1 MSKSIGQEIKTSI
14 ENLDYNAVCRLTQY
28 VKDSFASIDA
38 NESMEFRIQFNMGE
52 IQLILDN
59 FDEFCRTAYGQEIDV
74 VSVCVSNYSHRI
86 YVCMHKF
93 NSDIQKKTSLRIS
106 CEDVSTLVN
115 MCKGIESRLVAN
127 GELLRIQK
135 QQRAKATPIAE
146 ASTVNVPIAHTPQY
160 PQSNITIINVGRDC
174 NMSGSAIGSNN
185 KAENEGVITT
195 AVEKNKDVK
204 QEKTSFWEGVWQ
216 QVVAN
221 GVWWILGV
229 IGVSILAYLGLA

>member
-38 NESMEFRIQFNMGE
+38 NESMEFRIQFIMGE

-74 VSVCVSNYSHRI
+74 VSVCVSNYPHRT
-86 YVCMHKF
+86 YVYMHKF
-93 NSDIQKKTSLRIS
+93 NSDIQQKASLRIS

-127 GELLRIQK
+127 GELFRIQK

-146 ASTVNVPIAHTPQY
+146 ASTVNVPIAHTPQS
-160 PQSNITIINVGRDC
+160 PQSNITG
-174 NMSGSAIGSNN
+174 
-185 KAENEGVITT
+185 
-195 AVEKNKDVK
+195 
-204 QEKTSFWEGVWQ
+204 
-216 QVVAN
+216 
-221 GVWWILGV
+221 
-229 IGVSILAYLGLA
+229 

>member
-1 MSKSIGQEIKTSI
+1 MSKSIWQEIKTSI

-38 NESMEFRIQFNMGE
+38 NESMEFRIQFKMGE

-74 VSVCVSNYSHRI
+74 VSVCVSNYPHRT
-86 YVCMHKF
+86 YVYMDKF
-93 NSDIQKKTSLRIS
+93 NSDIQQKTSLKIS
-106 CEDVSTLVN
+106 CEDVSTLEN
-115 MCKGIESRLVAN
+115 MCNGIESRLVAN
-127 GELLRIQK
+127 GELFRVQK
-135 QQRAKATPIAE
+135 QQRAKATPIVE
-146 ASTVNVPIAHTPQY
+146 ASTVNVPIAHTPQ
-160 PQSNITIINVGRDC
+160 SNITISVGGDF

-195 AVEKNKDVK
+195 TVEKNKDVK
-204 QEKTSFWEGVWQ
+204 QEETSFWEGVWQ

-229 IGVSILAYLGLA
+229 IGVSVLAYLGLA

>member
-38 NESMEFRIQFNMGE
+38 NESMKFHIQFNMGE
-52 IQLILDN
+52 IQIVLDD

-74 VSVCVSNYSHRI
+74 VSVCVSNYPHRI
-86 YVCMHKF
+86 YVYMRKF
-93 NSDIQKKTSLRIS
+93 NSDIQQKASVRIS

-135 QQRAKATPIAE
+135 QQRAKATPTAE
-146 ASTVNVPIAHTPQY
+146 ASAVNVPIAQTPQS
-160 PQSNITIINVGRDC
+160 PQSNITINVGGDF

-195 AVEKNKDVK
+195 NVEKNKNVK
-204 QEKTSFWEGVWQ
+204 QEEISFWEGVWQ

-229 IGVSILAYLGLA
+229 IGASILAYLGLA

>member
-38 NESMEFRIQFNMGE
+38 NESMKFHIQFNMGE
-52 IQLILDN
+52 IQIVLDD

-74 VSVCVSNYSHRI
+74 VSVCVSNYPHRI
-86 YVCMHKF
+86 YVYMHKF
-93 NSDIQKKTSLRIS
+93 NSDIQQKTSIRIS

-135 QQRAKATPIAE
+135 RPKEKTAIIAQAKVSNTQIPQ
-146 ASTVNVPIAHTPQY
+146 ST
-160 PQSNITIINVGRDC
+160 QSNITINVGGDF

-185 KAENEGVITT
+185 KAENEDVITT
-195 AVEKNKDVK
+195 TVEKNKDVK
-204 QEKTSFWEGVWQ
+204 QEETSFWKGVWQ

-229 IGVSILAYLGLA
+229 IGASILAYLGLA